1 MKTLSIIKA
10 AFAASLAA
18 LLAACGDGGDSAAPP
33 ADLPPVAW
41 ASPAVFVTPGA
52 SNKTF
57 ALEGCSGRLGG
68 EDMDS
73 YGGNF
78 YNASLNIASNGN
90 VSFSAAT
97 TTTGTVSVLWTMAF
111 EDVGNVS

>member
-41 ASPAVFVTPGA
+41 ASPAVFVTPGLA
-52 SNKTF
+52 T
-57 ALEGCSGRLGG
+57 RP
-68 EDMDS
+68 
-73 YGGNF
+73 
-78 YNASLNIASNGN
+78 SLWRAVLADLVGKIWIATEAI
-90 VSFSAAT
+90 FT
-97 TTTGTVSVLWTMAF
+97 TPV
-111 EDVGNVS
+111 